1 MIIKA
6 TEIVTGDINKSVPEN
21 DVIVN
26 EQETWL
32 FVKKFMF
39 GVSIL

>member
-1 MIIKA
+1 LIIKA
-6 TEIVTGDINKSVPEN
+6 TKIVTGDINQSVPEN

-32 FVKKFMF
+32 FVKKFMS